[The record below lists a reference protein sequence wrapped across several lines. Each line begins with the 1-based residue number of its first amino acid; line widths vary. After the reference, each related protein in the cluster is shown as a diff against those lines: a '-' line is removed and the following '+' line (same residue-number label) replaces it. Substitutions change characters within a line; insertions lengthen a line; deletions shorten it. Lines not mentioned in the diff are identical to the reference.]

1 MFKAVFS
8 MKEVVLDFLQNT
20 LPAEVLALYQLD
32 TMELETAS
40 YLGPDLAKTFSD
52 VVWQVPG
59 PNGKL
64 HTAFLFEHKYAGDTH
79 VSLQLL
85 EYICAIMRKD
95 ISGGEKPRFV
105 LPILVYQGKK
115 NWRPKS
121 IVEILGLKNSI
132 LERFV
137 PNFDFIFEHL
147 SKDLQKKLARYKL
160 ELTRYVIL
168 TLGAV
173 NESDYEE
180 QMLGKMVQA
189 HEALQQNE
197 QLFAQSL
204 SYLFRTSRVD
214 KAQFEQNFK
223 ELINQVDMKKTPYT
237 LKEQYEAAGYVKGRE
252 EGIEQGIEQGIE
264 LGEEKGVEKGVEKG
278 IFNSFE
284 VIKQYKAGISL
295 KEIAKNLQ
303 LKYQLVKN
311 AITEAKKMGLI

>member
-20 LPAEVLALYQLD
+20 LPADVLALYQLD
-32 TMELETAS
+32 GMELETAS
-40 YLGPDLAKTFSD
+40 YLGPDLAKSFSD

-59 PNGKL
+59 QNGKL
-64 HTAFLFEHKYAGDTH
+64 HTAFLFEHKYSGDAH

-121 IVEILGLKNSI
+121 IVEILGLKNSV

-160 ELTRYVIL
+160 ELTRYAIL

-173 NESDYEE
+173 HEPDYEE
-180 QMLGKMVQA
+180 QMLGEMVQA
-189 HEALQQNE
+189 HEVLQQNE

-204 SYLFRTSRVD
+204 SYFFRTSRMD
-214 KAQFEQNFK
+214 KVQFEQNFK
-223 ELINQVDMKKTPYT
+223 TLLNQINMKKTPYT
-237 LKEQYEAAGYVKGRE
+237 LQEQYEAAG
-252 EGIEQGIEQGIE
+252 
-264 LGEEKGVEKGVEKG
+264 LEKGMEKGMEKGLEKGMEKG
-278 IFNSFE
+278 IFNTFE
-284 VIKQYKAGISL
+284 VIKQYKEGISL
-295 KEIAKNLQ
+295 KEIAERLQ

-311 AITEAKKMGLI
+311 AISEAKKMGLI

>member
-1 MFKAVFS
+1 MFKAIFS
-8 MKEVVLDFLQNT
+8 MKEVVLDFLQHT
-20 LPAEVLALYQLD
+20 LPEDVLAKYKLD
-32 TMELETAS
+32 GMELETVS
-40 YLGPDLAKTFSD
+40 YLGPDLAKSFSD

-59 PNGKL
+59 LNGKL
-64 HTAFLFEHKYAGDTH
+64 HTAFLFEHKYAGDAY

-105 LPILVYQGKK
+105 LPILIYQGKK

-121 IVEILGLKNSI
+121 IVEILGLKNSV

-147 SKDLQKKLARYKL
+147 SRDLKQKLTRYKL
-160 ELTRYVIL
+160 ELTRYAIL

-173 NESDYEE
+173 HEPDYED
-180 QMLGKMVQA
+180 QMLGEMVQA
-189 HEALQQNE
+189 HEVLQQNE

-214 KAQFEQNFK
+214 KVQFEQNFK
-223 ELINQVDMKKTPYT
+223 VLLNQIDMKKTPYT
-237 LKEQYEAAGYVKGRE
+237 LKEQYEAAG
-252 EGIEQGIEQGIE
+252 
-264 LGEEKGVEKGVEKG
+264 VEKG
-278 IFNSFE
+278 ILNSFE
-284 VIKQYKAGISL
+284 VIKQYKEGISL
-295 KEIAKNLQ
+295 KEISKRLK

-311 AITEAKKMGLI
+311 AIAEARKMGLI